1 MRFGDPLPKKWTY
14 LTIAVAV
21 ILGAAL
27 IGGSSSAGA
36 GVVARVVVLAVAF
49 AARMLYSRSR
59 R

>member
-21 ILGAAL
+21 ILAAAL
-27 IGGSSSAGA
+27 TSGSSSAGA
-36 GVVARVVVLAVAF
+36 GVVALAVVRAVAF
-49 AARMLYSRSR
+49 AARMLYGRSR